1 MISLVALNAVQSKIQ
16 VSIYKIPLDRAD
28 HNSPA
33 IKCRIFSKWSLIYV
47 SWSLHFFIN
56 WTSWTPS
63 FFSLNNVHFP
73 LKLLQSKQKQST
85 THSHLYVFFAAI
97 LFFNVFKFFRI
108 PISFKIRS
116 LPSHLLQT
124 PISAH
129 FRASLYFIITQP
141 FKRVFLLQFFFQC
154 VSAFL
159 NT

>member
-1 MISLVALNAVQSKIQ
+1 MCIFHLNFSSQNKNNQSHT
-16 VSIYKIPLDRAD
+16 VIY
-28 HNSPA
+28 
-33 IKCRIFSKWSLIYV
+33 
-47 SWSLHFFIN
+47 
-56 WTSWTPS
+56 T
-63 FFSLNNVHFP
+63 
-73 LKLLQSKQKQST
+73 
-85 THSHLYVFFAAI
+85 FFAAI

-141 FKRVFLLQFFFQC
+141 FKRVFLLQFFFQY

-159 NT
+159 NTYFSKIRSIPTNLLHISISELPYNSLSHSHSNVYFCCHFFFQCISAVFYYLHLFKIITLQSHFCEFQ